1 MRTRAEFERPLSP
14 FLLCP
19 QLTPRVAGGGP
30 VCRLGLATRGDTEL
44 TPSDVQ
50 LALDHGINFLNWCGT
65 PNAMSQAIAGLGSRR
80 EESSCVCNSKRV
92 PPCRIKRADS
102 ELDRVCRSLRIP

>member
-1 MRTRAEFERPLSP
+1 MGTRAELDRPLSL

-19 QLTPRVAGGGP
+19 LITPRVPGGGS

-44 TPSDVQ
+44 TPSDVR

-65 PNAMSQAIAGLGSRR
+65 PNAMSQAIAGLGDRR
-80 EESSCVCNSKRV
+80 EEIVVCERCSR
-92 PPCRIKRADS
+92 
-102 ELDRVCRSLRIP
+102 